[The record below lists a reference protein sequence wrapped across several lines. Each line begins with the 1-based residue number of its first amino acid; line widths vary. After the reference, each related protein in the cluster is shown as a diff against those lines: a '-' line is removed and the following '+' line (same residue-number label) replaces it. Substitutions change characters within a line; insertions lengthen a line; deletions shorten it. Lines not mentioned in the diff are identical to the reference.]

1 MGSNIGEA
9 SFINLYSMK
18 LTSQQA
24 LQRILATKGTGA
36 FRVAKKPPTLLKT
49 LRNKLYVFD
58 NYGTTIIAPN
68 RDDLPP
74 ILAEYESGKTTP
86 ELTWWLNE
94 YADEMTASVSEE
106 KQVIAKAPAK
116 APEVINIEP
125 LLGNI
130 KWGQKA
136 PFWNNLKF
144 PHPTKA
150 GSLCYCCTGCVATA
164 IGMVLYY
171 FSKQGKRRGC
181 LATKAYTT
189 TKYKYSVTAKPSMP
203 MFDWG
208 NMTDGKPTTTKGK
221 TAVAVLMEYCG
232 RSVKADYG
240 YSSTSAPMANVAPA
254 LRDYF
259 GLGDARRLQNYS
271 NAALKEQII
280 NELQSGNPV
289 IMCGS
294 GNSECHCFVC
304 DGYRSSDDMF
314 HFNFGWDGD
323 GDGWFKL
330 TALTPT
336 THNFTSSK
344 NAIVGLVPT
353 ILGDVNGDGK
363 INMADV
369 SDIVNVANSGEYDRA
384 ADINSDGKV
393 DIDDVSKEVNVIL
406 GKEKL

>member
-1 MGSNIGEA
+1 
-9 SFINLYSMK
+9 MK
-18 LTSQQA
+18 LTSEQA
-24 LQRILATKGTGA
+24 LARILATKGASGA
-36 FRVAKKPPTLLKT
+36 TERMKAAKKPPVLTKT
-49 LRNKLYVFD
+49 LRNKLFVFD
-58 NYGTTIIAPN
+58 NYGTTIVAPN

-74 ILAEYESGKTTP
+74 ILAEYESGKETP
-86 ELTWWLNE
+86 ELRWWLAE
-94 YADEMTASVSEE
+94 YADEMAAAVGEE
-106 KQVIAKAPAK
+106 KQVIAKAPAN
-116 APEVINIEP
+116 AAAAINIEP
-125 LLGNI
+125 LLGDI
-130 KWGQKA
+130 EWGQRA

-150 GSLCYCCTGCVATA
+150 GARCYCVTGCAPLA

-171 FSKQGKRRGC
+171 LSKKGYRRGC

-189 TKYKYSVTAKPSMP
+189 TKYKYSVTAMPSMP
-203 MFDWG
+203 MFDWD

-221 TAVAVLMEYCG
+221 NAVAVLMEYCG
-232 RSVKADYG
+232 RVVRADYG

-254 LRDYF
+254 LRDFF
-259 GLGDARRLQNYS
+259 GLGDARRLQNLS
-271 NAALKEQII
+271 SATLKAEII

-294 GNSECHCFVC
+294 GNNECHCFVC

-314 HFNFGWDGD
+314 HMNWGWDGD
-323 GDGWFKL
+323 GNGWFKL

-363 INMADV
+363 INMSDV
-369 SDIVNVANSGEYDRA
+369 TKMVNVANSGEYDRA
-384 ADINSDGKV
+384 SDINSDGKV
-393 DIDDVSKEVNVIL
+393 DINDVSKEVDVIL